1 MISKAYGND
10 DVDYVGYT
18 GSYINRR
25 EVTLY
30 VRVPPGKYVV
40 IPSIYE
46 VVIRCCDPIYT
57 FVTSLIEMGIF
68 SYASFSKPITPLHI
82 QLCYLTC
89 PRVSPMA
96 TRISHV

>member
-1 MISKAYGND
+1 MINKAYGND

-40 IPSIYE
+40 IPTIYE
-46 VVIRCCDPIYT
+46 VVIRCCDPICIL
-57 FVTSLIEMGIF
+57 FTSLIEMGIF
-68 SYASFSKPITPLHI
+68 SYASFSKLITPPHI
-82 QLCYLTC
+82 HLPYLTC
-89 PRVSPMA
+89 PRISPIA
-96 TRISHV
+96 IRISHV